1 MQNRLHFG
9 HNTPEEFVLK
19 LFRYNS
25 QPTMNGSPVTVVEF
39 SGISE
44 IENSPGDPSDAP
56 NETVFVLPN
65 QKE

>member
-1 MQNRLHFG
+1 MQNCPYFEQD
-9 HNTPEEFVLK
+9 TPEEFVLK

-25 QPTMNGSPVTVVEF
+25 QPTMDWSPVTVVEF

-44 IENSPGDPSDAP
+44 VENSPGDPSDAP